1 VKDTRKTKIDISER
15 LRKYLNYII
24 IFLCLSFAFSTFQS
38 IRRSQTARDRVESLR
53 SSVESLENR
62 KHELEMQIN
71 ETRTEEYIET
81 ELRQKLG
88 LTRENEIV
96 IILPEDEVVRRF
108 APNQEL
114 YTEELPDPNW
124 KKWVKL
130 FAS

>member
-1 VKDTRKTKIDISER
+1 
-15 LRKYLNYII
+15 
-24 IFLCLSFAFSTFQS
+24 
-38 IRRSQTARDRVESLR
+38 
-53 SSVESLENR
+53 
-62 KHELEMQIN
+62 MQIN